1 MKDYDAIMGWMD
13 DKKERESKQ
22 IAWNWHVYSIG
33 ITTAGTRVKNVFTH
47 VMLSKNMEKKW
58 FVFMVYLFDSRG
70 IEFSLDLDH
79 YFAGTKSNT
88 LKYFV
93 ENSECQKEH
102 G

>member
-1 MKDYDAIMGWMD
+1 MIFY
-13 DKKERESKQ
+13 
-22 IAWNWHVYSIG
+22 
-33 ITTAGTRVKNVFTH
+33 
-47 VMLSKNMEKKW
+47 
-58 FVFMVYLFDSRG
+58 FMVYLFDFRDA
-70 IEFSLDLDH
+70 EFSLDLDH